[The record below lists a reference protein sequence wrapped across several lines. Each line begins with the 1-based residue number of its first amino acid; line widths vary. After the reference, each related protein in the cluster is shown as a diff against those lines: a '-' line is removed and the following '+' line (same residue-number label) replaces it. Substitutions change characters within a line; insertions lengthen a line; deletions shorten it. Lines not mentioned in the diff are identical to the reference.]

1 MQINLFTS
9 LNHASNRLR
18 DKKYYHSNL
27 KHEIRY
33 LIIQVTLDLKLPRGL
48 HLKKSHFLKLDIVY

>member
-1 MQINLFTS
+1 MQINLLKS

-18 DKKYYHSNL
+18 DKRYYHSTL

-33 LIIQVTLDLKLPRGL
+33 LILQVTLDLKLPRGL
-48 HLKKSHFLKLDIVY
+48 HLKNRIF